1 MIFFIKKKKK
11 QKTIFSLPALKNND
25 TISGLLLRL
34 LYYSQQIEYFLG
46 IWVRVSIRPSG
57 VLYMLYSRGLL
68 GRLTY

>member
-1 MIFFIKKKKK
+1 MIFFLFKKKKK
-11 QKTIFSLPALKNND
+11 ISLPALKNND

>member
-1 MIFFIKKKKK
+1 MIFFYLKKK
-11 QKTIFSLPALKNND
+11 ISLPALKNND

-34 LYYSQQIEYFLG
+34 FYYSQQIEYFLG

>member
-1 MIFFIKKKKK
+1 MIFFLLKKKK
-11 QKTIFSLPALKNND
+11 ISLPALKNND

-34 LYYSQQIEYFLG
+34 FYYSQQIEYFLG

>member
-1 MIFFIKKKKK
+1 MIFFIKKK
-11 QKTIFSLPALKNND
+11 QNKTIFSLPALKNND

>member
-1 MIFFIKKKKK
+1 MIFFYLKKKYIY
-11 QKTIFSLPALKNND
+11 IFSLPALKNND